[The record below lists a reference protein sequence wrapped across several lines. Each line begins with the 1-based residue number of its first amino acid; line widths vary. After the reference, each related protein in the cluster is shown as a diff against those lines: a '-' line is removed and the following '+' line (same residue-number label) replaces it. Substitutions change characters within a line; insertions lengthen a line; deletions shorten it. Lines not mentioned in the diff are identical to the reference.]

1 MLIEDSFE
9 VPGSADRVWAF
20 LLDVERVAPCM
31 PGAELTEIVDDRTWK
46 GKVAVKIGP
55 VGLSFAGTA
64 VMEERDDAA
73 RRAVLRAEGRE
84 VRGKG
89 AATAVLTS
97 SLEAAA
103 DGGTKVIMQ
112 ADVSLSGAAAQYG
125 RGMITDI
132 SKRLTRQFADCL
144 RDRLTAVPEGPEPS
158 GEATVRPAA
167 RPIAGLRL
175 GAWALVRAL
184 GRFFG
189 RIWRAIAG
197 GGPRSSRR
205 DGGGAGT

>member
-9 VPGSADRVWAF
+9 VPEQADRVWAF

-64 VMEERDDAA
+64 VMEERDDTI
-73 RRAVLRAEGRE
+73 RRAVLRAEGTE

-97 SLEAAA
+97 RLEAVA
-103 DGGTKVIMQ
+103 DGGTKVLMQ

-125 RGMITDI
+125 RGMIADV
-132 SKRLTRQFADCL
+132 SKRLTRLFADCL
-144 RDRLTAVPEGPEPS
+144 RDQLTTVPEGPSEEP
-158 GEATVRPAA
+158 TVRPAA

-184 GRFFG
+184 GRFFA
-189 RIWRAIAG
+189 RVWRAIAG
-197 GGPRSSRR
+197 FGRRPSRR
-205 DGGGAGT
+205 DGGGAEM

>member
-9 VPGSADRVWAF
+9 VPEQADRVWAF

-64 VMEERDDAA
+64 VMEERDDIA
-73 RRAVLRAEGRE
+73 RRAVLRAEGTE

-97 SLEAAA
+97 RLEAAA
-103 DGGTKVIMQ
+103 DGGTRVLMQ

-144 RDRLTAVPEGPEPS
+144 RDRLTKVPEGPQPS
-158 GEATVRPAA
+158 GEATVPAA
-167 RPIAGLRL
+167 RPIGGLRL

-189 RIWRAIAG
+189 RVWGAIAG
-197 GGPRSSRR
+197 SGRRPSRR
-205 DGGGAGT
+205 DRGGAET